1 MGKFISLRCNGRAR
15 IVLIL
20 ALLIPPLP
28 TLLLALISID
38 SIDFSTILLLWSA
51 LVVVV
56 VFAAYAMFA
65 ISMMLSW
72 MRQGLDAEELC
83 SWRLMGRWAIGVLII
98 LTVFVGFTFLRYEI
112 IPVAWS
118 SHGAYYKYD
127 RLTGR
132 TTKEWA
138 RNESRANEATSQ
150 TRAGIQPIPIFLK

>member
-28 TLLLALISID
+28 TLLLALISVD

-51 LVVVV
+51 LAVVV
-56 VFAAYAMFA
+56 VFASYAMFA
-65 ISMMLSW
+65 ISRMLSW
-72 MRQGLDAEELC
+72 MIQGLDADELY
-83 SWRLMGRWAIGVLII
+83 SWRLMGRWVIGVLVI
-98 LTVFVGFTFLRYEI
+98 LTAFVGFTFLRYEI

-132 TTKEWA
+132 TSKEWA
-138 RNESRANEATSQ
+138 RNESGASEAATPTS
-150 TRAGIQPIPIFLK
+150 AGIHRIPTFWK